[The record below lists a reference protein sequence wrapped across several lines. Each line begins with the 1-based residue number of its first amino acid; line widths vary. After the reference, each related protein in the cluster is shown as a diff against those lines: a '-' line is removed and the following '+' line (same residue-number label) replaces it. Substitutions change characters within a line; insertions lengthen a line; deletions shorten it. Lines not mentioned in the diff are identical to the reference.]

1 METMY
6 NRKTTEVVDVYKIDM
21 TQKHALC
28 FNSRQA
34 MKQSGN
40 GWQVIAL
47 NHLVPM
53 CNTEVI
59 DMLKEEK

>member
-6 NRKTTEVVDVYKIDM
+6 NRKTTEIVDVYKIDI
-21 TQKHALC
+21 THKHALC

-34 MKQSGN
+34 MKQNGN
-40 GWQVIAL
+40 GWQVIAI

-53 CNTEVI
+53 RNTEVI